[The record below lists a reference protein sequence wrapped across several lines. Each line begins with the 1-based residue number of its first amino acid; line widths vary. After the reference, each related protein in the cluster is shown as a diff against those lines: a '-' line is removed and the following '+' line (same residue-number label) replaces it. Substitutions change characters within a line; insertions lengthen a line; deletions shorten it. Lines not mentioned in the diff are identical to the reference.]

1 LATIV
6 ARTSSKNPEE
16 AMMRGRQLLACAL
29 VFTFGAA
36 LGEQAISAS
45 PQDSGHSAA
54 PAPAADHGGEA
65 EDRVTNGQAGEI
77 PPRPGAISGANDSD
91 LQSAI
96 QKALHNEPTLAN
108 DKISVSVSANTVELS
123 GNVANGRE
131 FVTAARIARSYA
143 GSKWLVN
150 HIQVRRPA
158 AEEAASPE
166 KEKPPR

>member
-1 LATIV
+1 MISNRRLV
-6 ARTSSKNPEE
+6 
-16 AMMRGRQLLACAL
+16 LACAL
-29 VFTFGAA
+29 VFTFGSLVPA
-36 LGEQAISAS
+36 AISAS

-54 PAPAADHGGEA
+54 AAPAADHGGET
-65 EDRVTNGQAGEI
+65 EDRATNNQTGEI
-77 PPRPGAISGANDSD
+77 PPRPGAITGATDLD

-108 DKISVSVSANTVELS
+108 DRIYVSVSANTIELS
-123 GNVANGRE
+123 GNVANGRD

-150 HIQVRRPA
+150 HIQVGRPA